1 MIIVQNLTVLVGA
14 GNTGTTPV
22 LGIDEVGSLKCFH
35 LVILYRCV
43 SGKGGIQL
51 VTLRMGDDK
60 VYIGSVHP
68 LGKAVR
74 YGLRKGT
81 GMGRPGQHH
90 LGTRLALVFL
100 NGDEVGKCLERMHGG
115 CLHGEDGTA
124 AILEELVIYGF
135 GIVILSVCQSGKGTD
150 SDEIAVRAHHRD
162 GFQEVFATV
171 AIHDDPTLGLQFPRS
186 GIHIKHNDIHAQV
199 HCRLLCGETGAQT
212 VIEKHHQQG
221 LVLAQMLPLETVLLY
236 LYGLLQSLVQ
246 IAEVLYVQK

>member
-1 MIIVQNLTVLVGA
+1 
-14 GNTGTTPV
+14 
-22 LGIDEVGSLKCFH
+22 
-35 LVILYRCV
+35 
-43 SGKGGIQL
+43 
-51 VTLRMGDDK
+51 MGDDK
-60 VYIGSVHP
+60 VYIGRIHP

-124 AILEELVIYGF
+124 AVLEELVIYGF
-135 GIVILSVCQSGKGTD
+135 GIVILTVCQSGKGTD
-150 SDEIAVRAHHRD
+150 SDEVTVGTHHRD
-162 GFQEVFATV
+162 GFQKVLAAV
-171 AIHDDPTLGLQFPRS
+171 AIHDNSALGLQFPCS

-199 HCRLLCGETGAQT
+199 HCSLLCGKTGAQA

-221 LVLAQMLPLETVLLY
+221 LVLAQMLPLETVFLY